1 MNFQAFIATTCSVG
15 IDNRSGADSWAV
27 QVLRIA
33 FETLEKREKWET
45 ESYIMGAAQWIRML
59 PLKSFFFFFFF
70 FFSERVS
77 TNYSELQSFMAKVC
91 FSTSCIQLPKAK
103 NKRRATTLGALET
116 ISPSPRPWNHDLSR
130 DGDSG
135 KIASTTER
143 RILTRARSVPT
154 LRKRL

>member
-27 QVLRIA
+27 QLLRIA

-59 PLKSFFFFFFF
+59 PLKSSPFFF
-70 FFSERVS
+70 FFSPGRVI

-91 FSTSCIQLPKAK
+91 FSTSCTQLPQAK
-103 NKRRATTLGALET
+103 NKRCATTLGALET
-116 ISPSPRPWNHDLSR
+116 ISPSPRPCNHDLSR

-135 KIASTTER
+135 KIASTAER
-143 RILTRARSVPT
+143 RILTRARSVPMS
-154 LRKRL
+154 RKRL